1 MKPGLRETLRS
12 RQFALLVHL
21 GLWAL
26 LIVAV
31 LGMSGTMPPFG
42 EAESFSNT
50 PQTPVPAAR
59 LAQLFTPANW
69 PKSVIST
76 NTLDPF
82 YTRHFIPPQPPAPT
96 TRKFELTYQGFYQ
109 SEGGAKQTMIKIG
122 DGFVITPVGGR
133 VLSNLFAADATMQTL
148 LLTNA
153 AAGTNLL
160 TLNAKKEVEV
170 PIR

>member
-1 MKPGLRETLRS
+1 MMRPGFRETLRS

-21 GLWAL
+21 ALWSL

-31 LGMSGTMPPFG
+31 LGMSGTMPPFS
-42 EAESFSNT
+42 EAESFSNA
-50 PQTPVPAAR
+50 PQSPVPASR
-59 LAQLFTPANW
+59 LAQLFSPADLS
-69 PKSVIST
+69 KSLNT
-76 NTLDPF
+76 NTLNPF

-109 SEGGAKQTMIKIG
+109 SEGGMKQTMIRIG
-122 DGFVITPVGGR
+122 DSFVVTPVGGR

-148 LLTNA
+148 LLTNP

>member
-1 MKPGLRETLRS
+1 MKPGFRETLRS
-12 RQFALLVHL
+12 RQFALMVHL
-21 GLWAL
+21 ALWAL

-31 LGMSGTMPPFG
+31 LGISGTMPPFS

-50 PQTPVPAAR
+50 PQSPVPAAR
-59 LAQLFTPANW
+59 LAQLFSPGNW
-69 PKSVIST
+69 PKSAIDT
-76 NTLDPF
+76 NTLNPF
-82 YTRHFIPPQPPAPT
+82 YTRHFIPPQPPALT

-109 SEGGAKQTMIKIG
+109 SEGGGKQAMIKIG
-122 DGFVITPVGGR
+122 DGFVVTPVGGR

-148 LLTNA
+148 LLTNP

-170 PIR
+170 PI

>member
-1 MKPGLRETLRS
+1 MRS
-12 RQFALLVHL
+12 RQFALLVHVA
-21 GLWAL
+21 LWSL

-31 LGMSGTMPPFG
+31 LGMSGTMPPFT
-42 EAESFSNT
+42 EAESFSNP
-50 PQTPVPAAR
+50 PQSPVPAAR
-59 LAQLFTPANW
+59 LAQLFTPGNS
-69 PKSVIST
+69 PKSVINT

-109 SEGGAKQTMIKIG
+109 SEGGMKQTMIKIG
-122 DGFVITPVGGR
+122 DSFVVTPVGGR
-133 VLSNLFAADATMQTL
+133 VLSNLFAANATMQTL
-148 LLTNA
+148 LLTNP